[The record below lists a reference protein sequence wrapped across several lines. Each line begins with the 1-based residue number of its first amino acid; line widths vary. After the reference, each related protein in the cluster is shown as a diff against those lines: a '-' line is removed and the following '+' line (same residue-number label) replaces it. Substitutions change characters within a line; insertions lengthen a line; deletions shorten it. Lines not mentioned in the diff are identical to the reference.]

1 MLEVNISA
9 VDLNL
14 LVALD
19 ALLREKNVSRA
30 ALVRAGHGMVP
41 TPRAV
46 GLGEPLATALQ
57 AIRRT
62 LEPDAPFDP
71 ATAQRAFRVGAT
83 DTTLA
88 VVLPALLARLG
99 SEAPG
104 IVLGTAPL
112 RSSTDCFERL
122 VSAEWDLA
130 IGRFHAAPDSVLRS
144 PLFSDEIVCLARAD
158 HPRIRERLTLE
169 AYLAEAHLSVESG
182 APGDQPF
189 TIEAVLGG
197 RGLARRVVSRLE
209 NLAMAPLVVART
221 DLLCTA
227 PRRTIEPFAE
237 GLGLRMLPPPFQTP
251 AFEIELAWHAS
262 ADLAFPGR
270 CPEHPPSR
278 SRSAIPISTTT
289 RFGVGATSRIS
300 RSRSGCRSRPSPS
313 RSRSSDGSRVRRSPR
328 IPASS
333 GPAPW
338 TRRRRCSCIIPC

>member
-30 ALVRAGHGMVP
+30 ARAVGLSQPAMSRALGRLRDLFDDPLLVRAGHGMVP

-262 ADLAFPGR
+262 ADA
-270 CPEHPPSR
+270 
-278 SRSAIPISTTT
+278 
-289 RFGVGATSRIS
+289 
-300 RSRSGCRSRPSPS
+300 
-313 RSRSSDGSRVRRSPR
+313 D
-328 IPASS
+328 PANAWLRASIAS
-333 GPAPW
+333 LFQEP
-338 TRRRRCSCIIPC
+338 